1 MKALRV
7 RHLVVGLI
15 AVAATA
21 TACGGGGSSSESPAQ
36 ATSQVTSTWESF
48 FSASGKASQIQ
59 GLNPQ
64 LQAAYTKAV
73 GTLFP
78 KGLSSKVHSVT
89 LLSNSDCQSNGI
101 PTPCAKVTYDLDA
114 KGSTLLPNA
123 EGYATRTGGTWYVSK
138 NTFCALL
145 ALSSGGTP
153 PAGC

>member
-1 MKALRV
+1 MQALRV
-7 RHLVVGLI
+7 RHLVVALI
-15 AVAATA
+15 GVAGVAAG
-21 TACGGGGSSSESPAQ
+21 CGGSSSQSPAQ
-36 ATSQVTSTWESF
+36 ATSQITTTWESF
-48 FSASGKASQIQ
+48 FSSSGKASQIQ

-64 LQAAYTKAV
+64 LQQAYTKAV
-73 GTLFP
+73 ATLFP

-89 LLSNSDCQSNGI
+89 LLSNSECQSNGI

-145 ALSSGGTP
+145 ALSNGGTP

>member
-1 MKALRV
+1 MQTRRV
-7 RHLVVGLI
+7 RHLVVVLVG
-15 AVAATA
+15 VAAA
-21 TACGGGGSSSESPAQ
+21 AAGCGGSSGQSPAQ
-36 ATSQVTSTWESF
+36 ATSQITSTWETF
-48 FSASGKASQIQ
+48 FSHNGTATQIQ
-59 GLNPQ
+59 GMNPQ
-64 LQAAYTKAV
+64 LHAVYTKAV
-73 GTLFP
+73 STLFP

-89 LLSNSDCQSNGI
+89 LLSNSECQSNGI

-114 KGSTLLPNA
+114 SGSTLLPNA